1 MKEITVSELKK
12 LRDENADIQLIDIRE
27 DYEIEIAEMGGEHI
41 PMGDVMENLDK
52 ISKTKQVVIH
62 CRTGA
67 RSAAICNS
75 LEREGYKNVYNL
87 KGGIIAWANEI
98 DPTLTTY

>member
-41 PMGDVMENLDK
+41 LMSEVMENLDK
-52 ISKTKQVVIH
+52 ISKTKQVIVH

-75 LEREGYKNVYNL
+75 LERAGYKNIYNL

>member
-27 DYEIEIAEMGGEHI
+27 DYEIDIAEMGGEHI
-41 PMGDVMENLDK
+41 PMSDVMENLDK

-75 LEREGYKNVYNL
+75 LERAGYKNVYNL